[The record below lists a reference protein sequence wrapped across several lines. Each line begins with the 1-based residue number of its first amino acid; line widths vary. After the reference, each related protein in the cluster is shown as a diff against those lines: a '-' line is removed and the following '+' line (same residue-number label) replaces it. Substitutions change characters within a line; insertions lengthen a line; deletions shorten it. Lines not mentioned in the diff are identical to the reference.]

1 MVINLSIIIQ
11 GKKMN
16 ILEQILTF
24 TGSSVVSGIT
34 WDVLKKFGIR
44 VCLKTIT
51 NYTICTK

>member
-1 MVINLSIIIQ
+1 
-11 GKKMN
+11 MN